1 MSTAAR
7 PRAARVAFVTC
18 ATLPALVADDLLL
31 GDAARAH
38 GIEAVPCVWDDP
50 AVEWETFDGCLVR
63 SAWDYHL
70 RRDAFTTWS
79 REVAA
84 AIPLW
89 NGPDVIAWN
98 TDKRY
103 LRDFAAA
110 GVPVVP
116 TAWAARGASLDLA
129 ALLADHGWEEA
140 IVKPAVGIG
149 SSGIS
154 RVRDGGVVAGGA
166 IVSGGGAISV
176 PRGAVAA
183 QTALDALLA
192 QDDVLVQ
199 PFAPSVLER
208 GELSLIFFEG
218 VLSHAIRKR
227 PSDGDFRV
235 QAGWG
240 GTIEPARAGP
250 AARGVAAQA
259 LAQLDGT
266 PLYARVDLLEEDVDA
281 PWLIELELVDP
292 VLYFGEDPAA
302 AGRLALALARRLD
315 AR

>member
-1 MSTAAR
+1 MSTPRPATAR
-7 PRAARVAFVTC
+7 IAFVTC
-18 ATLPALVADDLLL
+18 AALPALVADDLLL
-31 GDAARAH
+31 AAAADGH

-50 AVEWETFDGCLVR
+50 DVAWETFDGCLVR

-70 RRDAFTTWS
+70 RRDAFTAWS
-79 REVAA
+79 RQVAA
-84 AIPLW
+84 AVPLW

-129 ALLADHGWEEA
+129 ALLAERGWEEA
-140 IVKPAVGIG
+140 IVKPAVGMG

-154 RVRDGGVVAGGA
+154 RVRDGDVVAGGA
-166 IVSGGGAISV
+166 IVSGGGPISV
-176 PRGAVAA
+176 PSGAVAA
-183 QTALDALLA
+183 QAALDALLA

-218 VLSHAIRKR
+218 AFSHAIRKR
-227 PSDGDFRV
+227 PRNGDFRV
-235 QAGWG
+235 QTGWG
-240 GTIEPARAGP
+240 GTIEPARAGA
-250 AARGVAAQA
+250 AARAVAEQA

-266 PLYARVDLLEEDVDA
+266 PLYARVDLLEENVDA

-302 AGRLALALARRLD
+302 AQRLARALRPRLD